1 MLLAFSIATLAAVA
15 LFAIH
20 RWLGI
25 RAPHRSETLGT
36 SPVGSLKEQ
45 RANVSIS
52 EGARTELPDLASLL
66 RQEKQLRHIIASI
79 RATRKRRKI
88 QAKRNAPIKHFVA
101 TRGGGTWVAERL
113 PNDDYADI
121 RETVPTVDEFLSK
134 PVGRRL
140 SKGFNLIRH
149 GDLDGE

>member
-1 MLLAFSIATLAAVA
+1 MLKINGQIVKTPESEYRAFVA
-15 LFAIH
+15 SSSGLH
-20 RWLGI
+20 
-25 RAPHRSETLGT
+25 S
-36 SPVGSLKEQ
+36 SPLKEQ
-45 RANVSIS
+45 RADV
-52 EGARTELPDLASLL
+52 ARTELPDLAVLL

-101 TRGGGTWVAERL
+101 TRGGGMWVAERL